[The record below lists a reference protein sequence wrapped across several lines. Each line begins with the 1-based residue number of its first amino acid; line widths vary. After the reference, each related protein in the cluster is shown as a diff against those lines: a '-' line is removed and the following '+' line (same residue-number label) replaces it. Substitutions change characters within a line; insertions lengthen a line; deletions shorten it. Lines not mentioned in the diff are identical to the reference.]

1 MSDTIEIL
9 DPRALVDEDAVSET
23 FSLGASLAGKV
34 VGLRLDQSWRSYE
47 IVLDVWKR
55 LLVAEGAI
63 PRVLVTGERVGD
75 EGERTRSDLAEWSR
89 LIDVGVVGLGN

>member
-9 DPRALVDEDAVSET
+9 DPRALIDEDATSKT

-47 IVLDVWKR
+47 IVLDEWKG
-55 LLVAEGAI
+55 LLTNDGAI
-63 PRVLVTGERVGD
+63 PLVLVTGERVGD